1 MEVGKKITWPR
12 GAHAVS
18 GSGGMSSYLKNHEY
32 AIGYLDMGHGTA
44 SKLTEIKLKNKAGS
58 ILSTSEANIGAAAAE
73 AIASGV
79 IPATGDKD
87 FSAVSL
93 FDMAGVDTWPIVMLT
108 YFYLRQDMQSLD
120 PDTAAMVLALVKY
133 TINEGQSVLT
143 EFGFSKIPEELK
155 TINEASLNSV
165 KKPADYEAYVFEGKT
180 AMAIAGADD
189 HVISL
194 KRQSFADYER
204 GQIKGDIEDL
214 TTSLHALKKT
224 VNSMDTSVTTLHG
237 AGTTNP
243 SKAFW
248 KFLDLF
254 QKSARFPTHLTYRA
268 VGSSNGQKEMVGA
281 DNGNKPHN
289 AWGAGDIP
297 MSKSRYEAAR
307 AAGNQPV
314 HIPIAAGAIAI
325 FYNLKGI
332 IGENENVDMDACTL
346 AGVFSGKILYWDHE
360 DIKKQNPSIKDKL
373 PHDRIQVV
381 HRIKGSSS
389 TSGVTEYL
397 ESKCPAVWK
406 LNSGSTIT
414 WPVDTHGRAGSGG

>member
-1 MEVGKKITWPR
+1 M
-12 GAHAVS
+12 
-18 GSGGMSSYLKNHEY
+18 
-32 AIGYLDMGHGTA
+32 
-44 SKLTEIKLKNKAGS
+44 
-58 ILSTSEANIGAAAAE
+58 
-73 AIASGV
+73 
-79 IPATGDKD
+79 
-87 FSAVSL
+87 
-93 FDMAGVDTWPIVMLT
+93 
-108 YFYLRQDMQSLD
+108 
-120 PDTAAMVLALVKY
+120 KY

-254 QKSARFPTHLTYRA
+254 QKSARFPPTLRTARLDHQTAKKKWLVPTT
-268 VGSSNGQKEMVGA
+268 GT
-281 DNGNKPHN
+281 
-289 AWGAGDIP
+289 
-297 MSKSRYEAAR
+297 SR
-307 AAGNQPV
+307 
-314 HIPIAAGAIAI
+314 
-325 FYNLKGI
+325 
-332 IGENENVDMDACTL
+332 T
-346 AGVFSGKILYWDHE
+346 
-360 DIKKQNPSIKDKL
+360 
-373 PHDRIQVV
+373 
-381 HRIKGSSS
+381 
-389 TSGVTEYL
+389 
-397 ESKCPAVWK
+397 
-406 LNSGSTIT
+406 
-414 WPVDTHGRAGSGG
+414 THGVLVTFR